1 VCQGKGLG
9 HICWTS
15 SSCGLCDYRG
25 QRYGLCTVR
34 SEHLVGLYGKDAYG
48 KDSPGGTLSTEGM
61 IMRQVDDVISVL
73 RFDAIL
79 FFMKAEEPCLS
90 VWVRRSKSSEQRAGA
105 FTEEADSAEKIC

>member
-1 VCQGKGLG
+1 M
-9 HICWTS
+9 
-15 SSCGLCDYRG
+15 
-25 QRYGLCTVR
+25 
-34 SEHLVGLYGKDAYG
+34 
-48 KDSPGGTLSTEGM
+48 STEGM

-105 FTEEADSAEKIC
+105 FTEEAGSAEKFAEGNDGSPKDNDASRRRLLREWPG